1 MTANHDLERRL
12 ADFYETEAPPVAPD
26 WVLLDALTTIDV
38 TPQRRVFIRV
48 PWRKFPPMN
57 TYARLAVA
65 AVAVV
70 AMGAVGIALLRP
82 GTAPGV
88 GGQAVTPSPQPSLS
102 ATSRPTPSPMP
113 APPLTQSFTS
123 TLHGISMSYPEGWTA
138 QPATEPWTGA
148 QANFG
153 EPSADFLYDP
163 TLTDHLFLSIASQPI
178 GNSSPD
184 EWVAQELT
192 IYECTESGPTAVDG
206 ATGLI
211 GAAECNVAAV
221 TTDGRGYVIALYT
234 SGDVPWQTA
243 AYDRAWFEEVLA
255 TVQLHPEDAVD
266 SAS

>member
-1 MTANHDLERRL
+1 MTAKYDLERRL
-12 ADFYETEAPPVAPD
+12 ADYYETEAPPAAPN
-26 WVLLDALTTIDV
+26 WVLQDVLATIDV

-48 PWRKFPPMN
+48 PWREFPTMS
-57 TYARLAVA
+57 TYARVAVA
-65 AVAVV
+65 AVAVIV
-70 AMGAVGIALLRP
+70 IGAVGIAVLRP
-82 GTAPGV
+82 GNSPGV
-88 GGQAVTPSPQPSLS
+88 GGQAVTPSPEPSAS
-102 ATSRPTPSPMP
+102 ATIQPTPSPRP

-138 QPATEPWTGA
+138 QEAAEPWTGA

-153 EPSADFLYDP
+153 DPAADFLYDP
-163 TLTDHLFLSIASQPI
+163 ALTDHLFLSIASQPM
-178 GNSSPD
+178 GDSTPD

-192 IYECTESGPTAVDG
+192 LYECTESEPTAVDG

-211 GAAECNVAAV
+211 GAADCNVAAV
-221 TTDGRGYVIALYT
+221 TTDGRGYVFALYA

-266 SAS
+266 

>member
-12 ADFYETEAPPVAPD
+12 ADYYETEAPLAAPD
-26 WVLLDALTTIDV
+26 WVLRDALATIDV

-48 PWRKFPPMN
+48 PWRKFPTMN

-65 AVAVV
+65 AVAVI
-70 AMGAVGIALLRP
+70 AIGAVGIAVLRP
-82 GTAPGV
+82 GNSPGGV
-88 GGQAVTPSPQPSLS
+88 GQAMTPSPEPSPS
-102 ATSRPTPSPMP
+102 ATIQPTPSPRP

-138 QPATEPWTGA
+138 QEATEPWTGA

-153 EPSADFLYDP
+153 DPFADFLYDP
-163 TLTDHLFLSIASQPI
+163 ALTDHLFLSIASRPI
-178 GNSSPD
+178 GESTPD
-184 EWVAQELT
+184 EWVAQALT
-192 IYECTESGPTAVDG
+192 LYECTESEPTAVDG

-211 GAAECNVAAV
+211 GAADCNVAAV
-221 TTDGRGYVIALYT
+221 TIDGRGYVVALYT

-266 SAS
+266 